1 MIEIQSWC
9 FDTVDGRWEV
19 PSYSIPVG
27 RYGTPDDNAAVV
39 KFLASEEASFSIGAV
54 IDVNGGS
61 RMN

>member
-1 MIEIQSWC
+1 M
-9 FDTVDGRWEV
+9 DGRWEV